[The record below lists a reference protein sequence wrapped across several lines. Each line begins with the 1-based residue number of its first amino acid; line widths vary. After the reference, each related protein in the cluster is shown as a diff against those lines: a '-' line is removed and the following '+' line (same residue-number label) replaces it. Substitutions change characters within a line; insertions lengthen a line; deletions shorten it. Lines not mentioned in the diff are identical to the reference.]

1 MLNELSLICSRLF
14 RYLPYFLCFLL
25 FFNSTFVS
33 ASTSSSEAKGFWV
46 LALLNSTYYWYL
58 VTEGQITP
66 LFIAVTLLMTIMW
79 LYQRFVNGN
88 RLDINGRFLLF
99 TFHLTI
105 VFVAAWTSCFWTDE
119 VLRTKYASSLIYVPE
134 PWSVYSLYGKRFFWK
149 RLSWDF

>member
-1 MLNELSLICSRLF
+1 MILIYTRILFIFF

-25 FFNSTFVS
+25 FFNTTFLP
-33 ASTSSSEAKGFWV
+33 AKIKSTSAKGFWP
-46 LALLNSTYYWYL
+46 LAILNSAYYWYL

-66 LFIAVTLLMTIMW
+66 LFIVTTSLMTIIW

-99 TFHLTI
+99 TFHMTI
-105 VFVAAWTSCFWTDE
+105 ILVAVWTSVFWNDE

-134 PWSVYSLYGKRFFWK
+134 PWSVYSLHGKRFF
-149 RLSWDF
+149 